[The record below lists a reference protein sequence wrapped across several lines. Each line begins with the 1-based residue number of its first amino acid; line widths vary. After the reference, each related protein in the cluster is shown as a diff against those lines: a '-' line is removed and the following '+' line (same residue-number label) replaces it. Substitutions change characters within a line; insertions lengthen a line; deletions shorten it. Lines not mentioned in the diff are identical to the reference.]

1 MQPSSFFFSALSVP
15 FMLVDFSFFR
25 EITIHCAHII
35 HIKKQI
41 NNTKNTNG
49 NGTLF
54 SCIFWCGNW
63 ETNLLFAVL
72 CILQKCTTIVP
83 SKGLC
88 ETIKNR
94 AELRCFLK
102 VSKSLAVHTQAQTL
116 SNKTYFKKGNI

>member
-41 NNTKNTNG
+41 NNTQMEMG
-49 NGTLF
+49 LYF
-54 SCIFWCGNW
+54 LAFFWRGNW

-102 VSKSLAVHTQAQTL
+102 VSKSLAVSSTM
-116 SNKTYFKKGNI
+116 N